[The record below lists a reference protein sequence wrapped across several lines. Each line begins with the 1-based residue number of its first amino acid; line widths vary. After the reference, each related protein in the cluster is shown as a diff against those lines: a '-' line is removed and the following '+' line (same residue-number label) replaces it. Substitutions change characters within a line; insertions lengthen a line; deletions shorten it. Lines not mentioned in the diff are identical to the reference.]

1 MYILIMYFNK
11 ERKTVKGADTS
22 LFLNSN
28 NCLWFVRQVWISP
41 LTESVRM
48 TCSWWGLL
56 NLRACLSLLAVK
68 ICHVEIDSCRP
79 SSLIFWSGSWVL
91 QQSNTTQFYK
101 LSVNIHNHKQTRRRC
116 ESDEGCSLVVGVLTD
131 SQLPQAAFKLRFL
144 LQDPQQVGGLHVLQ
158 LHLPVDVDFVTE
170 AHVNQTGAVL
180 SLLTC
185 VLTCEDTRNINNI
198 RVYNRKLLL
207 IMLWFSVSC
216 EYRWTHQQSFCCPA
230 HHNFP
235 LKQSQHPHRHGNQ
248 PNLPKW
254 SQRAGRGDRGW
265 EGRNSVGAKKQSAV
279 ETGGSNKV
287 SCLFL

>member
-1 MYILIMYFNK
+1 MIRATGLNISGYRICAY
-11 ERKTVKGADTS
+11 D
-22 LFLNSN
+22 LFLMRPVKPASMSE
-28 NCLWFVRQVWISP
+28 LVS
-41 LTESVRM
+41 SK
-48 TCSWWGLL
+48 
-56 NLRACLSLLAVK
+56 NLSCGDRFLSSLLINILV
-68 ICHVEIDSCRP
+68 R
-79 SSLIFWSGSWVL
+79 VL
-91 QQSNTTQFYK
+91 SFTTDK

-116 ESDEGCSLVVGVLTD
+116 ESDEGCSLVAGVLTD

-216 EYRWTHQQSFCCPA
+216 EYR
-230 HHNFP
+230 
-235 LKQSQHPHRHGNQ
+235 
-248 PNLPKW
+248 
-254 SQRAGRGDRGW
+254 
-265 EGRNSVGAKKQSAV
+265 
-279 ETGGSNKV
+279 
-287 SCLFL
+287 